1 MELLKGTTQLQLDQ
15 PTAVSFGKFDGLHM
29 GHKLLVE
36 RLLMQKKEGLQ
47 TVAFSFDVPPSLVT
61 GRQEAKV
68 LTTNEEKYFVFS
80 KTGID
85 YLIEYPFTDE
95 IRNMEAIVFLEKI
108 VSDLHVRHI
117 IVGTD
122 FRFGHNRLGDV
133 QLLKEQAD
141 RLGYGLDI
149 VEKIQYNH
157 KDISSTMIRE
167 FVTDG
172 HVETANMLLG
182 YPYFMQG
189 VVRHGKRLGRTIGI
203 PTVNL
208 LPPLEKLLPPY
219 GAYAS
224 RIFVNGNSFPG
235 ITNIGDNPTVDH
247 TGLTKVESHI
257 FDFHEEIYDQNIS
270 VEFLEFLRGEKKFES
285 LEALKEQIESDIR
298 YVKNK
303 Y

>member
-1 MELLKGTTQLQLDQ
+1 MELVKGTTQLQLEQ

-36 RLLMQKKEGLQ
+36 RLLTQKKEGLQ
-47 TVAFSFDVPPSLVT
+47 TVAFSFDVPPALVT
-61 GRQEAKV
+61 GGQEAKV
-68 LTTNEEKYFVFS
+68 LTTNEEKIFVFS

-108 VSDLHVRHI
+108 VADLHVRHI

-122 FRFGHNRLGDV
+122 FRFGYNRKGDA
-133 QLLKEQAD
+133 QLLKEQAK
-141 RLGYGLDI
+141 RLGYRLDI
-149 VEKIQYNH
+149 VEKMQYGH
-157 KDISSTMIRE
+157 RDISSTMIRKFIAE
-167 FVTDG
+167 G
-172 HVETANMLLG
+172 QVETANLLLG

-189 VVRHGKRLGRTIGI
+189 VVECGKKIGRTIGI

-208 LPPLEKLLPPY
+208 LPASEKLLPPY

-224 RIFVNGNSFPG
+224 RITVNGKSYSG
-235 ITNIGDNPTVDH
+235 ITNIGDNPTVEH
-247 TGLTKVESHI
+247 TGFTKVESHI
-257 FDFHEEIYDQNIS
+257 FDFHEMIYGQQIS

-285 LEALKEQIESDIR
+285 LEALKKQIEHDIQ
-298 YVKNK
+298 YVKSK